1 MGCTTRINARQEAI
15 DVLVRYADG
24 LDRGDAAQ
32 FESCFAQDATLDLS
46 PFSVLGMAYQ
56 PIHGR
61 AAIAA
66 ECMKAVGTTL
76 ETTHSLTNFLVT
88 LSEQNDG
95 ASVTC
100 LSEAQ
105 HVKKGHEFD
114 VESQD
119 SALIVKCRYEAAVVA
134 QEGES
139 EWKIKSLKLTPL
151 WSRGSMTIFGK

>member
-32 FESCFAQDATLDLS
+32 FESCFAEDATMDLS
-46 PFSVLGMAYQ
+46 PFSVLGMTYE

-61 AAIAA
+61 AAITA

-88 LSEQNDG
+88 LNEQNDS
-95 ASVTC
+95 ASITC

-114 VESQD
+114 VESMD
-119 SALIVKCRYEAAVVA
+119 SALIVKCRYEVTAA
-134 QEGES
+134 QES
-139 EWKIKSLKLTPL
+139 DSVWRIKTFKLTPL
-151 WSRGSMTIFGK
+151 WSRGSKSIFGK

>member
-15 DVLVRYADG
+15 EVLVRYADG

-32 FESCFAQDATLDLS
+32 FESCFAEDAILDLS
-46 PFSVLGMAYQ
+46 PFSVLGMTYQ

-61 AAIAA
+61 AAITA

-88 LSEQNDG
+88 LNETNDS
-95 ASVTC
+95 ASVSC

-114 VESQD
+114 TESQD
-119 SALIVKCRYEAAVVA
+119 TALIVKCRYEATIA
-134 QEGES
+134 QEGDS
-139 EWKIKSLKLTPL
+139 H
-151 WSRGSMTIFGK
+151 RGSMSIFGK